1 MSPQEF
7 GAQIR
12 QRRHEHHLSIAQLA
26 ALIAISPLS
35 LRNMERG
42 EFEPLDN
49 QAIEAIDE
57 VLDSSPNDRL
67 AFPGFEQF
75 IPSFDDAWEAF
86 EQANDLVKTGII
98 VLFPA
103 TADLTC
109 HLSLKC

>member
-49 QAIEAIDE
+49 QAE
-57 VLDSSPNDRL
+57 R
-67 AFPGFEQF
+67 
-75 IPSFDDAWEAF
+75 
-86 EQANDLVKTGII
+86 
-98 VLFPA
+98 VLFVVDRNDDGQLGKIGHAGRP
-103 TADLTC
+103 TAIRDWPNGNGRNRSS
-109 HLSLKC
+109 LSIGTRPSKRFS